1 MEIRLSYTAASIYE
15 KCPLA
20 YRYQYIEGLE
30 VPPSPHLSF
39 GRSLHAAL
47 EWFYGRDVPK
57 PPSLEEL
64 LSYLETCWDG
74 EGYADPEEESS
85 FLSHARQV
93 LESFYYR
100 NRDNFRLPVAVERR
114 FEIPMDGYL
123 LTGVIDRVDRHP
135 DGSYEVIDYKTNR
148 RLPEL
153 SRLRDDLQL
162 PIYQIASR
170 ELWGITPS
178 KLTFYY
184 LLMNQKFTT
193 SPRDDNALERV
204 KSRLSRIAEGISAG
218 NFSPNPNPL
227 CPWCSFQDI
236 CPTRTAADD
245 LRSSLEERR
254 RALLR
259 RRENLDRMIAE
270 LEKELRELEA
280 TLDGDEPY

>member
-1 MEIRLSYTAASIYE
+1 MSYTTVSAYE

-20 YRYQYIEGLE
+20 YRYQYVEGLE

-47 EWFYGRDVPK
+47 EWLYGRDVPE

-64 LSYLETCWDG
+64 LSYLEACW
-74 EGYADPEEESS
+74 ESIGYRSREEELS
-85 FLSHARQV
+85 FLRHAREV
-93 LESFYYR
+93 LENFYCR
-100 NRDNFRLPVAVERR
+100 NIPAFRLPVAVEQR
-114 FEIPMDGYL
+114 FEIPMGGYL

-153 SRLRDDLQL
+153 NRLREDLQL
-162 PIYQIASR
+162 PIYQMASR

-193 SPRDDNALERV
+193 RPCGEEDLRRV
-204 KSRLSRIAEGISAG
+204 KERLLRVAEGIASG
-218 NFSPNPNPL
+218 DFPPNPNPL
-227 CPWCSFQDI
+227 CPWCSFADL
-236 CPTRTAADD
+236 CPTRSVSED
-245 LRSSLEERR
+245 LREGLEARR
-254 RALLR
+254 QALLR
-259 RRENLDRMIAE
+259 RRENIDRMLGE
-270 LEKELRELEA
+270 LEEELRKL
-280 TLDGDEPY
+280 GYGPDEG